1 MGPMYRE
8 LAKAA
13 FGYPIIDN
21 HAHPFLKSKHRDAIQ
36 YEVLISEAHGDALN
50 DAVHT
55 LPCLRAAA
63 QLSQLFG
70 LIGDDATWE
79 GVKKKRLE
87 FDYAELCKLCM
98 EPTGIQCIL
107 FDDGLGG
114 VAEMAEEVNWHDQYT
129 VSPSKRIVRLEVE
142 GQNIL
147 QDILAANVNS
157 SLSIDILCDTF
168 LKEFTNYM
176 VNTAVDDHVV
186 GYKSVACY
194 RTGLDVDP
202 APCSADELYECLAS
216 VIEQF
221 KEKGSIRFEH
231 KALNDHLVKIVLD
244 IAGKCKKP
252 IQFHTGLGDNDITL
266 TKSSP
271 AHMQPIIK
279 AFPETIFVLLHSSY
293 PYTRDAGYL
302 TSVYKNVYLDFGEIF
317 PFISADGQ
325 RTVVHQVLELAPTNK
340 ILWSTDAAW
349 WPERFYL
356 ATVQARQVM
365 YEVLAGFVSKGDL
378 TEAQAVSI
386 VKMAF
391 FENAN
396 RIYMLGL
403 QPNVSILSPQ
413 S

>member
-1 MGPMYRE
+1 
-8 LAKAA
+8 
-13 FGYPIIDN
+13 
-21 HAHPFLKSKHRDAIQ
+21 
-36 YEVLISEAHGDALN
+36 
-50 DAVHT
+50 
-55 LPCLRAAA
+55 
-63 QLSQLFG
+63 
-70 LIGDDATWE
+70 
-79 GVKKKRLE
+79 
-87 FDYAELCKLCM
+87 
-98 EPTGIQCIL
+98 L

-114 VAEMAEEVNWHDQYT
+114 VAEMAEEVKWHDQYT
-129 VSPSKRIVRLEVE
+129 RSPSKRIVRLEVE

-147 QDILAANVNS
+147 QDILVANDNS
-157 SLSIDILCDTF
+157 PLSIDILCNTF
-168 LKEFTNYM
+168 LEEFTTYM
-176 VNTAVDDHVV
+176 NDTAVDDHVV

-194 RTGLDVDP
+194 RTGLDIDP
-202 APCSADELYECLAS
+202 MPCSADELHECLAS
-216 VIEQF
+216 VSEQF

-356 ATVQARQVM
+356 ATAQARQVM
-365 YEVLAGFVSKGDL
+365 YEVLASFVGKGDL
-378 TEAQAVSI
+378 TEDQAVSI

-403 QPNVSILSPQ
+403 QPDVSILSPQ
-413 S
+413 P

>member
-21 HAHPFLKSKHRDAIQ
+21 HAHPFLKSKHRDAIR

-70 LIGDDATWE
+70 LTGDDATWE

-98 EPTGIQCIL
+98 EPTGIQAIL

-114 VAEMAEEVNWHDQYT
+114 IAEMAEDLNWHDQYT
-129 VSPSKRIVRLEVE
+129 GSPSKRIVRLEVE

-147 QDILAANVNS
+147 QDILVANDNS
-157 SLSIDILCDTF
+157 PLSIDILCDTF
-168 LKEFTNYM
+168 LKEFTTYM
-176 VNTAVDDHVV
+176 NDTAVDDHVV

-202 APCSADELYECLAS
+202 EPCSADELHQCLAS
-216 VIEQF
+216 ASEQF

-244 IAGKCKKP
+244 IAGRCKKP
-252 IQFHTGLGDNDITL
+252 IQFHTGLGDNEITL

-325 RTVVHQVLELAPTNK
+325 RTVVRQVLELAPTNK

-356 ATVQARQVM
+356 ATAQAREVM
-365 YEVLAGFVSKGDL
+365 YEVLAGFVGKRDL
-378 TEAQAVSI
+378 TEDQAVSI

-403 QPNVSILSPQ
+403 QPNISILSLQ

>member
-1 MGPMYRE
+1 MGPLYRE

-21 HAHPFLKSKHRDAIQ
+21 HAHPFLKSKHRDAIR
-36 YEVLISEAHGDALN
+36 YEMVVSEAHGDALN
-50 DAVHT
+50 DTSHT
-55 LPCLRAAA
+55 LACLRATA

-70 LIGDDATWE
+70 LTGEDATWE

-98 EPTGIQCIL
+98 EPTGIQSIL
-107 FDDGLGG
+107 FDDGVGG
-114 VAEMAEEVNWHDQYT
+114 IELTEDLDWHDQYT
-129 VSPSKRIVRLEVE
+129 GSPSKRIVRLETE
-142 GQNIL
+142 GERIL
-147 QDILAANVNS
+147 QDILVANDNS
-157 SLSIDILCDTF
+157 PLSIDILCDTF
-168 LKEFTNYM
+168 LKEFTTYM
-176 VNTAVDDHVV
+176 DEAAVDDHVV
-186 GYKSVACY
+186 GYKSIACY

-202 APCSADELYECLAS
+202 EPCSADELHQCLVS
-216 VIEQF
+216 VSEQF
-221 KEKGSIRFEH
+221 KETGSIRFEH
-231 KALNDHLVKIVLD
+231 KALIDHLVKIVLD
-244 IAGKCKKP
+244 IASKCRKP
-252 IQFHTGLGDNDITL
+252 IQFHTGLGDNAITL

-317 PFISADGQ
+317 PMISADAQ
-325 RTVVHQVLELAPTNK
+325 RTAVRQVLELAPTNK

-356 ATVQARQVM
+356 ATVQAREVM
-365 YEVLAGFVSKGDL
+365 YEVLAGFVGKRDL
-378 TEAQAVSI
+378 TEDQAVSI

-403 QPNVSILSPQ
+403 QPNVSILSP
-413 S
+413 

>member
-1 MGPMYRE
+1 MYRE
-8 LAKAA
+8 LAKTA

-21 HAHPFLKSKHRDAIQ
+21 HAHPFLKSKYRDAIR
-36 YEVLISEAHGDALN
+36 YE
-50 DAVHT
+50 
-55 LPCLRAAA
+55 
-63 QLSQLFG
+63 LSKLFG
-70 LIGDDATWE
+70 LTGDDATWE

-129 VSPSKRIVRLEVE
+129 GSPSKRIVRLEVE

-147 QDILAANVNS
+147 QDILVANDNS
-157 SLSIDILCDTF
+157 PLSIDILCDTF
-168 LKEFTNYM
+168 LKEFTTYM
-176 VNTAVDDHVV
+176 VDTAVDDHVV

-216 VIEQF
+216 VSEQF

-252 IQFHTGLGDNDITL
+252 SKRSPRTACTMTLLL

-356 ATVQARQVM
+356 ATVQARQV
-365 YEVLAGFVSKGDL
+365 LAGFVGKGDL
-378 TEAQAVSI
+378 TEDQAVSI

-403 QPNVSILSPQ
+403 QPNISILSPQ

>member
-8 LAKAA
+8 LAKTA

-21 HAHPFLKSKHRDAIQ
+21 HAHPFLKSEHRDAIR
-36 YEVLISEAHGDALN
+36 YEVLISEAHGDALD

-55 LPCLRAAA
+55 LACLRATA
-63 QLSQLFG
+63 QLSKLLG
-70 LIGDDATWE
+70 SDPTWE
-79 GVKKKRLE
+79 GVNKKRLE
-87 FDYAELCKLCM
+87 LDYAELCKLCM

-114 VAEMAEEVNWHDQYT
+114 IAEMAEDLNWHDQYT
-129 VSPSKRIVRLEVE
+129 KSPSKRIVRLEVE

-147 QDILAANVNS
+147 QNILIANDNS
-157 SLSIDILCDTF
+157 PLSMGILCDTF
-168 LKEFTNYM
+168 LKDFTACMND
-176 VNTAVDDHVV
+176 AAKDELVV

-202 APCSADELYECLAS
+202 APCSADELYQCLTAAS
-216 VIEQF
+216 EEF
-221 KEKGSIRFEH
+221 KEKGSIRFQH

-252 IQFHTGLGDNDITL
+252 SLGDNDIAL

-325 RTVVHQVLELAPTNK
+325 RTVIREVLELAPTNK
-340 ILWSTDAAW
+340 ILWSSSI
-349 WPERFYL
+349 L
-356 ATVQARQVM
+356 ATTQAREAM
-365 YEVLAGFVSKGDL
+365 YEVLADFVGRQDL
-378 TEAQAVSI
+378 TEDQAVSI

-403 QPNVSILSPQ
+403 QPNVGILSPQ